1 MKQGKVELKGWKACK
16 VEMVSQE
23 VEAKAKGARGLV
35 TRAYSLTCL
44 KVKLCPNRRG
54 GGVGVRGEVKEEF
67 ERNMDTKGPWS
78 TIATQVFALEE
89 DVVLEVPP
97 NF

>member
-1 MKQGKVELKGWKACK
+1 VERKGLGR
-16 VEMVSQE
+16 
-23 VEAKAKGARGLV
+23 KGGG
-35 TRAYSLTCL
+35 
-44 KVKLCPNRRG
+44 G